1 MKCSSVARVGKQR
14 NAARPF
20 GLGPSLIL
28 SAVLCAG
35 VFRPAP
41 AAAAD
46 SIPNTAAW
54 RSNTGMVT
62 GLGIAILIPAHG
74 DVGVGADFSA
84 RYGIP
89 VGPVIIAP
97 GAMIGGYYLQ
107 SRFIGALMATGR
119 ATVPLGPLAPFVEA
133 GIGPGLLT
141 NPSDGG
147 VAWMAGGGL
156 DLHLGVITL
165 GVKLDYQAIT
175 DTRFETWMIGP
186 TIGIG
191 G

>member
-1 MKCSSVARVGKQR
+1 
-14 NAARPF
+14 
-20 GLGPSLIL
+20 L

-35 VFRPAP
+35 VIRPAP

-46 SIPNTAAW
+46 TIPNTAAW
-54 RSNTGMVT
+54 RANTGMVT
-62 GLGIAILIPAHG
+62 GLGLAILIPSEG
-74 DVGVGADFSA
+74 NVGFGADFSA

-89 VGPVIIAP
+89 VGPVIVAP
-97 GAMIGGYYLQ
+97 GGLIGGYYLQ

-119 ATVPLGPLAPFVEA
+119 ATVPLGVLAPFAEA
-133 GIGPGLLT
+133 GIGPGFLT

-147 VAWMAGGGL
+147 AAWRAGGGL
-156 DLHLGVITL
+156 DLYLGVLTL
-165 GVKLDYQAIT
+165 GVEVDYQAIT
-175 DTRFETWMIGP
+175 GTPFEVWTIGP